1 MDNDSVNFLTQYK
14 ALEPEVA
21 LKMMH
26 DGRNKV
32 TVLEQ
37 LPKLGTAL
45 GKTTKWVLLDKCDYL
60 GVKKLT
66 SVKVTEI
73 GEDYVSYSDATDTEQ
88 QINDVDFVYYAT
100 GVKSNDSLFKELKS
114 LKIPVEKLGDAKKPL
129 TAMEAINRGYT
140 LGNRI

>member
-1 MDNDSVNFLTQYK
+1 
-14 ALEPEVA
+14 
-21 LKMMH
+21 MMQE
-26 DGRNKV
+26 GRNRV

-73 GEDYVSYSDATDTEQ
+73 GKDYVSYIDASDTEQ
-88 QINDVDFVYYAT
+88 QINNVDYVYYAT
-100 GVKSNDSLFKELKS
+100 GVKSNDSLYKEIKA
-114 LKIPVEKLGDAKKPL
+114 LKIPVEKLGDAKKPQTVL
-129 TAMEAINRGYT
+129 EAISRGYS

>member
-1 MDNDSVNFLTQYK
+1 
-14 ALEPEVA
+14 
-21 LKMMH
+21 
-26 DGRNKV
+26 V

-60 GVKKLT
+60 GVKKYT

-73 GEDYVSYSDATDTEQ
+73 GKDSVSYIDATDTEQ
-88 QINDVDFVYYAT
+88 QINDVEYVYYAT
-100 GVKSNDSLFKELKS
+100 GVKPNNSLFKEIKS
-114 LKIPVEKLGDAKKPL
+114 LKIPVEKLGDAKKPQTVL
-129 TAMEAINRGYT
+129 EAVSRGYN